1 MNSTKVAH
9 ALKYSIIILS
19 LVALAGC
26 SQLLGFLKPGG
37 ITANAQV
44 GKENVQQV
52 VGKQESEEV
61 TVSGNTGP
69 TTVVKADSAITA
81 DSVAKAISSAP
92 HKAVVSGPTITPS
105 VVADSV
111 EEVKTAVRTQ
121 DVVAGPGSR
130 VVVNQNDRYPAWLLF
145 LLVLGWVMPTPVD
158 MMNWVLNRFRRR
170 NNNEVT

>member
-1 MNSTKVAH
+1 MNSTRVAH
-9 ALKYSIIILS
+9 ALKYSIIVVS
-19 LVALAGC
+19 LVALTGC

-37 ITANAQV
+37 ITANAQL

-61 TVSGNTGP
+61 TVSGNAGP

-81 DSVAKAISSAP
+81 GSVDKAITAAP

-105 VVADSV
+105 VVADKV

-121 DVVAGPGSR
+121 DVVAGPGSK
-130 VVVNQNDRYPAWLLF
+130 VIVNQNDRYPAWLLL

-170 NNNEVT
+170 NTNEVT